1 MKARLRGKQPAKR
14 ELGSGRPGRRRKNGS
29 TASVMRIAGGFKI
42 GRESFAAIS
51 AIEGLH
57 LTAEMERT
65 FREFDRKGLS
75 ADERRQ
81 AIIAK
86 YCK

>member
-1 MKARLRGKQPAKR
+1 MKARSRTKPPAKR
-14 ELGSGRPGRRRKNGS
+14 ASRPGKPGLRRKNGS
-29 TASVMRIAGGFKI
+29 TAPVVRIAGGFKI

-57 LTAEMERT
+57 LTAEMERA

>member
-1 MKARLRGKQPAKR
+1 MKARSRTKAPAKR
-14 ELGSGRPGRRRKNGS
+14 ALRPGKPGHRRKNGS
-29 TASVMRIAGGFKI
+29 TATVARIAGGFKI

-57 LTAEMERT
+57 LTAEMERAL
-65 FREFDRKGLS
+65 REFDRKGLS
-75 ADERRQ
+75 PEERRR

-86 YCK
+86 HCK

>member
-1 MKARLRGKQPAKR
+1 MKARKLAP
-14 ELGSGRPGRRRKNGS
+14 RRKNGA
-29 TASVMRIAGGFKI
+29 TATAAPIGGGFKI
-42 GRESFAAIS
+42 GREAFAAIS

-65 FREFDRKGLS
+65 FREFDRLGLS
-75 ADERRQ
+75 AEERRRL
-81 AIIAK
+81 IIAR

>member
-1 MKARLRGKQPAKR
+1 
-14 ELGSGRPGRRRKNGS
+14 
-29 TASVMRIAGGFKI
+29 MRIAGGFKI

>member
-1 MKARLRGKQPAKR
+1 MKARMRVAQPVKRAPGEGK
-14 ELGSGRPGRRRKNGS
+14 SGPRRKSGS
-29 TASVMRIAGGFKI
+29 AAAVARMAGGFKI

-57 LTAEMERT
+57 LTAEMERA

-75 ADERRQ
+75 ADERRRL
-81 AIIAK
+81 IVAK

>member
-1 MKARLRGKQPAKR
+1 MKARSRTKPPAKR
-14 ELGSGRPGRRRKNGS
+14 ASRPGKPGRRKNGS
-29 TASVMRIAGGFKI
+29 TAPVVRIAGGFKI

-57 LTAEMERT
+57 LTAEMERA

>member
-1 MKARLRGKQPAKR
+1 MKTSSGAKQPTKR
-14 ELGSGRPGRRRKNGS
+14 ASGSERSGPRRKNGS
-29 TASVMRIAGGFKI
+29 AARGARIAGGFKI

-57 LTAEMERT
+57 LTAEMERA

-75 ADERRQ
+75 ADERRK

>member
-1 MKARLRGKQPAKR
+1 MKARSGVKQPAKR
-14 ELGSGRPGRRRKNGS
+14 GSGLGKSGPRRKNGA
-29 TASVMRIAGGFKI
+29 ASSAARIAGGFKI

-57 LTAEMERT
+57 LTAEMERA